1 MPANKKPRKAY
12 DPTRHGR
19 RIDQSQQNDMLL
31 PIRMS
36 IQLLPRGE
44 FSEAHAHNLAA
55 FLTTV
60 QVMAKDMHRPEIVA
74 HGGAAA
80 EVLLAMKERVNAGK
94 SWNVTTDERDQ
105 LLISLDPLDTWSKQ
119 RTDKQWS
126 AALRRALV
134 LCDKAAARGQK
145 LLTIMED

>member
-1 MPANKKPRKAY
+1 MPANKKPRKSY
-12 DPTRHGR
+12 DPRRHGR
-19 RIDQSQQNDMLL
+19 RIDQSQQTDMLL

-44 FSEAHAHNLAA
+44 FSEEHAHNLAA

-74 HGGAAA
+74 HGAAAA
-80 EVLLAMKERVNAGK
+80 EVLLAMKERVDQGK
-94 SWNVTTDERDQ
+94 SWNVTADERDT
-105 LLISLDPLDTWSKQ
+105 LLVALEPLDTWSKQ

-126 AALRRALV
+126 SALRRAMA

-145 LLTIMED
+145 LLTIIED